1 MLYGHQ
7 TIYITKY
14 SENDLLFLFPLYND
28 LWFIVLR
35 ALLREYKDIQV
46 AKEDY

>member
-1 MLYGHQ
+1 MLCGHQ
-7 TIYITKY
+7 IICTTKY
-14 SENDLLFLFPLYND
+14 SENDLLSPFPLYND

-35 ALLREYKDIQV
+35 ALLRQYKDIQV